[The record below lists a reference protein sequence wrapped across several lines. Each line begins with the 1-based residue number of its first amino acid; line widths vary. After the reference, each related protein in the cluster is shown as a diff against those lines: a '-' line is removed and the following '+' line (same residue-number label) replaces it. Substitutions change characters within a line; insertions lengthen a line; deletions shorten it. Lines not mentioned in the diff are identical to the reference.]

1 MTRNAAPPDYY
12 AILEVSEK
20 ASAAQI
26 RDAYKRAALKTHPDR
41 VANDSP
47 EREQRTRRFQLVND
61 AYYTLSDPTRRQ
73 EYDSQRGYYHR
84 SPASDP
90 FTEADDTTGQGYSWA
105 WDFFENQNGGTAPGG
120 RQATEDA
127 QFSDAFEEMMQ
138 DEGFSEGR
146 TPNNQQGGNPSTM
159 WGMVGAVS
167 GGALGFIVGNVP
179 GLLAGAVAGNR
190 LGAIRDTKGKSVYE
204 VFQELPQDDRARLLS
219 QLAAKVFSHVASPP

>member
-1 MTRNAAPPDYY
+1 MTRNGAPPDYY

-47 EREQRTRRFQLVND
+47 EREQRTRRFQLVNE
-61 AYYTLSDPTRRQ
+61 AYYCLSEPSRRS
-73 EYDSQRGYYHR
+73 EYDQQRGYYRHP
-84 SPASDP
+84 SASDP
-90 FTEADDTTGQGYSWA
+90 FTESDDPTGQSYSWA
-105 WDFFENQNGGTAPGG
+105 WDFFENQNGSTAPNG

-138 DEGFSEGR
+138 DEGFSEGN
-146 TPNNQQGGNPSTM
+146 TPNQQGGNPSTM

-204 VFQELPQDDRARLLS
+204 VFRELPQADRARLLS
-219 QLAAKVFSHVASPP
+219 QLAAKVFSHVAGP